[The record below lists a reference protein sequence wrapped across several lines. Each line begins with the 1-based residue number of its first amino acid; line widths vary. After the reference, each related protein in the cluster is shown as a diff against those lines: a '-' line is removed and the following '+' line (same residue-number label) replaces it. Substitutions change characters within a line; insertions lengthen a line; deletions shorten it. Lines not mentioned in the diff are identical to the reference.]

1 MTDFRVADPASPGSR
16 WALGEY
22 FAEIGA
28 AFGFET
34 GTALD
39 DAVTAFAPPHGVFVI
54 ADGADQPR
62 ACGGVQFLDDERAEI
77 KRMWVAP
84 AARGQGLAGALLAY
98 LEEQIV
104 LAGRRFALLDTNS
117 SLTKAVG
124 LYESRGY
131 ERVPDYNGNADA
143 DVWFSKPLVGGRRT

>member
-1 MTDFRVADPASPGSR
+1 MPDFRVVDPAGPGAR

-28 AFGFET
+28 AFGFEP

-39 DAVTAFAPPHGVFVI
+39 DAVTAFRPPLGVFVV
-54 ADGADQPR
+54 AGAVDEPL
-62 ACGGVQFLDDERAEI
+62 ACGGVRFIDDERGEI

-84 AARGQGLAGALLAY
+84 AARGRGLAGALLAQ

-104 LAGRRFALLDTNS
+104 LAGRRFAMLDTNS
-117 SLTKAVG
+117 SLTRAVG

>member
-1 MTDFRVADPASPGSR
+1 MHRFRVADPAAPGSR

-39 DAVTAFAPPHGVFVI
+39 DAAKAFVPPHGLFVV
-54 ADGADQPR
+54 AGRDEEPL
-62 ACGGVQFLDDERAEI
+62 ACGAVQFLDEERGEI

-84 AARGQGLAGALLAY
+84 VARGRGLAGALLAY
-98 LEEQIV
+98 LEQQIV
-104 LAGRRFALLDTNS
+104 LTGRRFALLDTNS

-131 ERVPDYNGNADA
+131 RRVPDYNGNADA
-143 DVWFSKPLVGGRRT
+143 DVWFSKELGTG